1 MITLAITGASG
12 YIGKHLITELARH
25 GGCRIKVLSRSRRQE
40 IYAVESGCNIEVI
53 EGDLRA
59 PETLRG
65 FFEPGCTVINLVY
78 LRNAGQTE
86 NLAVIDN
93 LLAACRTAKIGRL
106 VHCSTADVTGRTW
119 DNLVTESTPCHPVTE
134 YGITKL
140 KVEKAILDAAG
151 SCLEVAILR
160 PTAVFGRGGENL
172 NKLAGNLVSGKR
184 VRNYLKSCLFG
195 RRRMN
200 LVHIANVVAAIL
212 FLIHHAEDVS
222 GEVFIASD
230 DDNPSNSYADVERI
244 LMREFSIPYYSMPRF
259 PVPPCVLS
267 FLLRLLGRNNI
278 NPRSVYA
285 PGKLIGYGF
294 KRPISFETGL
304 AEYAAWYR
312 SSFIDRREG

>member
-1 MITLAITGASG
+1 MITIAITGASG
-12 YIGKHLITELARH
+12 YIGKHLVAELARQ
-25 GGCRIKVLSRSRRQE
+25 GGCRIKVLSRSRRRE
-40 IYAVESGCNIEVI
+40 IDAGESGCNIEVI

-65 FFEPGCTVINLVY
+65 FFEPGCTVVNLVY
-78 LRNAGQTE
+78 LRNAGQAE
-86 NLAVIDN
+86 NIAVIDN
-93 LLAACRTAKIGRL
+93 LLAACRSAKIGRL
-106 VHCSTADVTGRTW
+106 IHCSTADVAGRTR
-119 DNLVTESTPCHPVTE
+119 DNPVTESTPCHPVTE

-140 KVEKAILDAAG
+140 KVEKVVLDAAG
-151 SCLEVAILR
+151 SLEAAILR

-172 NKLAGNLVSGKR
+172 NKLAGNLVAGRR

-195 RRRMN
+195 KRRMN

-212 FLIHHAEDVS
+212 FLIHHAADIG

-230 DDNPSNSYADVERI
+230 DDNPTNNYADVERF
-244 LMREFSIPYYSMPRF
+244 LMREFNIPYYSMPRF
-259 PVPPCVLS
+259 LVPPGVLS

-285 PGKLIGYGF
+285 PGKLIGYGYT
-294 KRPISFETGL
+294 RPVSFENGL
-304 AEYAAWYR
+304 AEYTAWYR

>member
-1 MITLAITGASG
+1 MITIAITGASG
-12 YIGKHLITELARH
+12 YIGKHLIAELARQ

-40 IYAVESGCNIEVI
+40 IDAGESGCNIEVI

-65 FFEPGCTVINLVY
+65 FFEPGCTVVNLVY
-78 LRNAGQTE
+78 LRNAGQAE

-93 LLAACRTAKIGRL
+93 LLAACRSAKIGRL
-106 VHCSTADVTGRTW
+106 IHCSTADVTGRTR
-119 DNLVTESTPCHPVTE
+119 DNPVTESTPCHPVTE

-140 KVEKAILDAAG
+140 KVEKVVLDAAG
-151 SCLEVAILR
+151 SLEAAILR

-172 NKLAGNLVSGKR
+172 NKLAGDLVTGRR

-195 RRRMN
+195 KRRMN

-212 FLIHHAEDVS
+212 FLIHHAADIG

-230 DDNPSNSYADVERI
+230 DDNPTNNYADVERF
-244 LMREFSIPYYSMPRF
+244 LMRGFNIPYYRMPRF
-259 PVPPCVLS
+259 LVPPGVLS

-278 NPRSVYA
+278 NPRGVYA
-285 PGKLIGYGF
+285 PDKLIGYGYT
-294 KRPISFETGL
+294 RPVSFETGL
-304 AEYAAWYR
+304 AEYTAWYR

>member
-1 MITLAITGASG
+1 MITIAITGASG
-12 YIGKHLITELARH
+12 YIGKHLVAELARQ
-25 GGCRIKVLSRSRRQE
+25 GGCRIKVLSRSRRRE
-40 IYAVESGCNIEVI
+40 IDAGESGCNIEVI

-65 FFEPGCTVINLVY
+65 FFEPGCTVVNLVY
-78 LRNAGQTE
+78 LRNAGQAE
-86 NLAVIDN
+86 NIAVIDN
-93 LLAACRTAKIGRL
+93 LLAACRSAKIGRL
-106 VHCSTADVTGRTW
+106 IHCSTADVAGRTR
-119 DNLVTESTPCHPVTE
+119 DNPVTESTPCHPVTE

-140 KVEKAILDAAG
+140 KVEKVVLDAAG
-151 SCLEVAILR
+151 SLEAAILR

-172 NKLAGNLVSGKR
+172 NKLAGNLVAGRR

-195 RRRMN
+195 KRRMN

-212 FLIHHAEDVS
+212 FLIHHAADIG

-230 DDNPSNSYADVERI
+230 DDNPTNNYADVERF
-244 LMREFSIPYYSMPRF
+244 LMREFNIPYYSMPRF
-259 PVPPCVLS
+259 LVPSGVLS

-285 PGKLIGYGF
+285 PGKLIGYGYT
-294 KRPISFETGL
+294 RPVSFENGL
-304 AEYAAWYR
+304 AEYTAWYR

>member
-1 MITLAITGASG
+1 MITIAITGASG
-12 YIGKHLITELARH
+12 YIGKHLVAELARQ

-40 IYAVESGCNIEVI
+40 IDAVESGCNIEVM

-65 FFEPGCTVINLVY
+65 FFEPGCTVVNLVY
-78 LRNAGQTE
+78 LRNAGQAE
-86 NLAVIDN
+86 NIAVIDN
-93 LLAACRTAKIGRL
+93 LLAACRSAKIGRL
-106 VHCSTADVTGRTW
+106 IHCSTADVAGRTR
-119 DNLVTESTPCHPVTE
+119 DNPVTESTPCHPVTE

-140 KVEKAILDAAG
+140 KVEKVVLDAAG
-151 SCLEVAILR
+151 SLEAAILR

-172 NKLAGNLVSGKR
+172 NKLAGNLVAGRR

-195 RRRMN
+195 KRRMN

-212 FLIHHAEDVS
+212 FLIHHAADIG

-230 DDNPSNSYADVERI
+230 DDNPTNNYADVERF
-244 LMREFSIPYYSMPRF
+244 LMREFNIPYYSMPRF
-259 PVPPCVLS
+259 LVPPGVLS

-285 PGKLIGYGF
+285 PGKLIGYGYT
-294 KRPISFETGL
+294 RPVSFENGL
-304 AEYAAWYR
+304 AEYTAWYR